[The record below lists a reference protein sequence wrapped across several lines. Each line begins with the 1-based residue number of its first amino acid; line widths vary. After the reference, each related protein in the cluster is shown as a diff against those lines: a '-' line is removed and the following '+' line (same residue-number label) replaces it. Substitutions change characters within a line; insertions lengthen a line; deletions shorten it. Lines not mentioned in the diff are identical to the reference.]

1 MYHFLR
7 NFYNIAIN
15 YLEKIV
21 VLFSREIIEI
31 VLLFST
37 KFSKLN
43 IWHSLISNEI
53 LIFFDSKSNKFQEKY
68 FFISLEK
75 FKWEKYVNCSYKFGL
90 SFAYMWICTSASK
103 VEKILKGSMDSI
115 LSPSVKIQTMGGKVC
130 LRCKGKTMLGI
141 VNKFL
146 KTKSLLTSTSKNLNF
161 HWRWRWWVQI

>member
-75 FKWEKYVNCSYKFGL
+75 FK
-90 SFAYMWICTSASK
+90 
-103 VEKILKGSMDSI
+103 
-115 LSPSVKIQTMGGKVC
+115 
-130 LRCKGKTMLGI
+130 
-141 VNKFL
+141 
-146 KTKSLLTSTSKNLNF
+146 
-161 HWRWRWWVQI
+161 